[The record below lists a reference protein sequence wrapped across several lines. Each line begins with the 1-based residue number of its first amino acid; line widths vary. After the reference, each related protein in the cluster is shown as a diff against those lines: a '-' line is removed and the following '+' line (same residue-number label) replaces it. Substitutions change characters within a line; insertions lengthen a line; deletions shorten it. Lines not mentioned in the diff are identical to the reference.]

1 MSPGWMGEVSSPG
14 SPLGRMLPLGGAPR
28 VRPGLAATGPLLREG
43 ARSEK
48 QEERRKKKEERR
60 KKGEEAERQ
69 KPYRGGRFPAGV
81 TGNPSYLFYS
91 YGRGEA

>member
-48 QEERRKKKEERR
+48 QDERR

-69 KPYRGGRFPAGV
+69 KPYRGGRAPADV
-81 TGNPSYLFYS
+81 SINPSLSFYS
-91 YGRGEA
+91 HGRVEV

>member
-43 ARSEK
+43 ARS
-48 QEERRKKKEERR
+48 KKKEERR
-60 KKGEEAERQ
+60 GKKQSARSRIEEGDSRRALLGIRH
-69 KPYRGGRFPAGV
+69 FCFMV
-81 TGNPSYLFYS
+81 TGGGKRDCKILPY
-91 YGRGEA
+91 

>member
-43 ARSEK
+43 ARSK
-48 QEERRKKKEERR
+48 TQEERRGKKQSARSRIEEGDSRR
-60 KKGEEAERQ
+60 ALLEIRH
-69 KPYRGGRFPAGV
+69 FCFIV
-81 TGNPSYLFYS
+81 TGGGKRDCKILPY
-91 YGRGEA
+91 

>member
-48 QEERRKKKEERR
+48 QEERRKKKE
-60 KKGEEAERQ
+60 
-69 KPYRGGRFPAGV
+69 GGRSRAPEAVSRRAIPG
-81 TGNPSYLFYS
+81 
-91 YGRGEA
+91 GRYWESVIFVL

>member
-28 VRPGLAATGPLLREG
+28 EKAGAGGHRPATPRGGEKRE
-43 ARSEK
+43 A
-48 QEERRKKKEERR
+48 RR

-81 TGNPSYLFYS
+81 TGNPPFLFYS

>member
-43 ARSEK
+43 ARS
-48 QEERRKKKEERR
+48 KKKEKRR
-60 KKGEEAERQ
+60 GEKQSARSRIEEGDSRRALLGIRH
-69 KPYRGGRFPAGV
+69 FCFMV
-81 TGNPSYLFYS
+81 TGGGKRDCKILPY
-91 YGRGEA
+91 

>member
-48 QEERRKKKEERR
+48 QEERRKK
-60 KKGEEAERQ
+60 GEEAERQ

-81 TGNPSYLFYS
+81 TGNPSFLFYS